1 MTMEKVQ
8 AAVLAKA
15 EADAAG
21 IVEKARREAEARVEA
36 ARAEAQAAYEA
47 VLAAAKARAE
57 RETARELG
65 RARHEG
71 RLAVLAAK
79 NAVLDGAFAR
89 ARETFRA
96 ANDWDYR
103 GLLGGWLKSLPA
115 ETGGALRVNP
125 REISRFPRDFVDW
138 INEGRSGA
146 GRFTDVIPDP
156 AVPDGVVL
164 EGADFTV
171 DFTVERRLARM
182 RESLAA
188 ELSRELFA

>member
-21 IVEKARREAEARVEA
+21 IVEDARRDADARVEA
-36 ARAEAQAAYEA
+36 AGAQAQAAYEA
-47 VLAAAKARAE
+47 AIAAATARAE

-79 NAVLDGAFAR
+79 NAVLDGVFAR
-89 ARETFRA
+89 ARDAFRA
-96 ANDWDYR
+96 TNDWDYR

-125 REISRFPRDFVDW
+125 RETKRFPREFVDW
-138 INEGRSGA
+138 INEGRSGP
-146 GRFTDVIPDP
+146 GRFTDVVPDP
-156 AVPDGVVL
+156 AVPNGLVL

-171 DFTVERRLARM
+171 DFTVERRLARL